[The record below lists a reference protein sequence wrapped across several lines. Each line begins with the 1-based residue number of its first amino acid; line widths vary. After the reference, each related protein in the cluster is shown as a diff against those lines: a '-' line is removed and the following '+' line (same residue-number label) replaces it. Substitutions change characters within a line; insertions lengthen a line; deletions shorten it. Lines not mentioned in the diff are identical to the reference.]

1 MKATN
6 RKNDALSE
14 TLHTWRTTA
23 PVPPG
28 FREGV
33 WQRIAQ
39 AEAKSNLS
47 FFASLSAWMETVLP
61 RPKFALCYVAALLL
75 MGMTSGLWMAQSQS
89 HRITGELSS
98 RYVQSVDPY
107 LAIASNR

>member
-1 MKATN
+1 MKTTN
-6 RKNDALSE
+6 RKSDALSE
-14 TLHTWRTTA
+14 MLHTWRTTA
-23 PVPPG
+23 PVPPD
-28 FREGV
+28 FRDSV
-33 WQRIAQ
+33 WRRIAQ
-39 AEAKSNLS
+39 EEAKPNLS

-61 RPKFALCYVAALLL
+61 RPKFALSYVAALLL
-75 MGMTSGLWMAQSQS
+75 VGMTSGLWVAQNQS